1 MGKIAYIALDIHTRS
16 CTLGAMNAAGRFLG
30 NQQFATSEK
39 ELVKALEMV
48 KAREK
53 HLVIEEGPLTRWA
66 AQVTRAHVE
75 RVVTCDSRE
84 NALIYKSSS
93 KRDTLDTEKLCRL
106 LRLGEL
112 KQVYQP
118 ESDHRAIFKAAARH
132 YIDLRHQLI
141 AIKQKIK
148 AVFRYWGVINCFG
161 ARLYSVKGREGYLQQ
176 IPHGVVRQQLLRLYE
191 LMDSHVQAKESAQAE
206 LKALSRRYPEIRE
219 FKKISGIGALSA
231 CLFDAFIQ
239 TPHRFD
245 TKRQLQRYCR
255 LGVTERSSD
264 GKPLGYQRLDR
275 SGIGELKAI
284 SYRSFVASMR
294 GDNEVKRFYQQSL
307 ARTHNKVHARLNT
320 QRKVLSV
327 MYGLWK
333 KGGPYRSDL
342 FWDPSA

>member
-1 MGKIAYIALDIHTRS
+1 MGKIAYIALDLHCRS
-16 CTLGAMNAAGRFLG
+16 CTLGAMDAAGRFLG
-30 NQQFATSEK
+30 NRQFQTSEK
-39 ELVKALEMV
+39 QLVNALEMV
-48 KAREK
+48 TAKHK

-66 AQVTRAHVE
+66 AQVASAHVE

-93 KRDTLDTEKLCRL
+93 KRDTLDTVKLCRL

-112 KQVYQP
+112 KHVYQP

-161 ARLYSVKGREGYLQQ
+161 TRLYGAKGRQGYLQQ
-176 IPHGVVRQQLLRLYE
+176 IPHGVVQHQLLRLYE
-191 LMDSHVQAKESAQAE
+191 LMDSHVQAKESAKAE
-206 LKALSRRYPEIRE
+206 LKELSRRYPEIRE
-219 FKKISGIGALSA
+219 FKKISGIGALNAS
-231 CLFDAFIQ
+231 LFDAFIQ
-239 TPHRFD
+239 TPHRFV
-245 TKRQLQRYCR
+245 TKRQLHRYCR

-284 SYRSFVASMR
+284 SHRSFVASMR

-333 KGGPYRSDL
+333 KGGTYRADL
-342 FWDPSA
+342 FLDPSA

>member
-1 MGKIAYIALDIHTRS
+1 MD
-16 CTLGAMNAAGRFLG
+16 AAGRFLG
-30 NQQFATSEK
+30 NHQFQTSEK
-39 ELVKALEMV
+39 QLVNAFEMV
-48 KAREK
+48 KAKHK

-66 AQVTRAHVE
+66 AQVASAYVE

-93 KRDTLDTEKLCRL
+93 KRDRLDTEKLCRL

-112 KQVYQP
+112 KHVYQP
-118 ESDHRAIFKAAARH
+118 ESDHRAIFKARRGC
-132 YIDLRHQLI
+132 IDLRHQLI
-141 AIKQKIK
+141 ATTEDR
-148 AVFRYWGVINCFG
+148 AVFATGGIDCFG

-176 IPHGVVRQQLLRLYE
+176 IPHGVVQHQLLRLYE
-191 LMDSHVQAKESAQAE
+191 LMDSHVQAKESAKTE
-206 LKALSRRYPEIRE
+206 LKALGRRYPEICE
-219 FKKISGIGALSA
+219 FKKISGIGALNA

-239 TPHRFD
+239 TPHRFG

-284 SYRSFVASMR
+284 SFRTFVASMR

-307 ARTHNKVHARLNT
+307 SRTHNKVHARLNT
-320 QRKVLSV
+320 QRKVVSV

-333 KGGPYRSDL
+333 KGGPYRPDL
-342 FWDPSA
+342 FLDPSA